1 MSEANR
7 DDIRQLLRSFGIKAD
22 EAISAYVGER
32 RPGRPLRL
40 RIVLED
46 LTEYEAAPAERLHLE
61 VEGEVRPGT

>member
-22 EAISAYVGER
+22 EAISAYVGQT

-46 LTEYEAAPAERLHLE
+46 LTEYEPAPAERLRVE
-61 VEGEVRPGT
+61 VEGEVRPQA